1 MIGGYYYQQYVYIKV
16 PQPASLYLKYVDW
29 AVMLRSKYT
38 NMWHK
43 RVYFIFFV
51 SELFHYLYYQQIV
64 KSNIKRTIHDEWLLA
79 FLLSAAS
86 LSHAFGWLAADLSY
100 ISCHGPEGG
109 KLLCQPWHS
118 NITISQ
124 IVHGEDYMVHHA
136 MTAKDSERQHLLA
149 KGTAGSPIK
158 KP

>member
-1 MIGGYYYQQYVYIKV
+1 MYYYQQYIYIKGL
-16 PQPASLYLKYVDW
+16 QPASLYLKYVDW
-29 AVMLRSKYT
+29 AAMLQSKYT
-38 NMWHK
+38 NIWHK
-43 RVYFIFFV
+43 CKCLFHIFLG
-51 SELFHYLYYQQIV
+51 ELFHYLYYQQTV
-64 KSNIKRTIHDEWLLA
+64 KSNIKHAIHMWLLA
-79 FLLSAAS
+79 FLLRAAS
-86 LSHAFGWLAADLSY
+86 LSHVFGWLAADLSY